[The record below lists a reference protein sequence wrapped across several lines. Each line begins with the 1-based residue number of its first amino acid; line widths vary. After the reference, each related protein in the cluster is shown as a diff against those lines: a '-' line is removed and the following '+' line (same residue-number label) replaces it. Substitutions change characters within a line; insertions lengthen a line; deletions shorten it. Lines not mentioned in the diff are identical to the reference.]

1 MKLGTLAFAL
11 LIAAS
16 PAVALAQGTAA
27 RGAGSSP
34 SVGAS
39 QIEVGPTGEHLTG
52 EEAGPV
58 DIITPHIVDSHHLE
72 LPFLGEVELPRWK
85 PVEIGGLKVDLSP
98 TKHVVM
104 LCIAALLCMLVLIPT
119 AVVHERHTEE
129 SGAPRGFVAGMEAM
143 VLYLRNEV
151 VLPNV
156 GPHGNAFVPFGLTLF
171 FFILFANLL
180 GLIPY
185 GSTATGNISVTA
197 MLAIV
202 TFVVVEVSG
211 IQAQGWG
218 YLRTIFYVPP
228 RDMPIFLKPIMF
240 VIMSVVEIIGKF
252 TKPFALAVRL
262 FANMT
267 AGHVVLLALISLIF
281 TFQSYA
287 VATAPVAMGVAIS
300 LLEIFVGFLQA
311 YIFTLLSCVFIGL
324 IRQGGH

>member
-1 MKLGTLAFAL
+1 MKLGTLVLAL
-11 LIAAS
+11 VLAGS
-16 PAVALAQGTAA
+16 PAAVTAQSGGTHAVAAA
-27 RGAGSSP
+27 M
-34 SVGAS
+34 VDDT
-39 QIEVGPTGEHLTG
+39 QIQVGPAGEHLQG
-52 EEAGPV
+52 EEAEPV
-58 DIITPHIVDSHHLE
+58 DIITPHIADSHHLE
-72 LPFLGEVELPRWK
+72 LPFLGEVELPRWE
-85 PVEIGGLKVDLSP
+85 PVHIGGMAIDLSP

-104 LCIAALLCMLVLIPT
+104 LCVAAILCMLVLIPT
-119 AVVHERHTEE
+119 AIAHDRHTHER
-129 SGAPRGFVAGMEAM
+129 GAPKGFAAGMEAM

-156 GPHGNAFVPFGLTLF
+156 GPHGNAFVPFALTLF

-197 MLAIV
+197 TLAAI
-202 TFVVVEVSG
+202 TFVVVEISG
-211 IQAQGWG
+211 IRAQGWG
-218 YLRTIFYVPP
+218 YLKTIFYVPP
-228 RDMPIFLKPIMF
+228 KDMPLPLKPLMF
-240 VIMSVVEIIGKF
+240 VIMTVVEVAGKL

-324 IRQGGH
+324 IRQGAH